1 MGKIF
6 AEWNGSGCHTNF
18 STETMRAG
26 TGGMKYID
34 DMMMKFS
41 EKHALHIQL
50 YGAGNE
56 KRLTGEHETSSM
68 AQFSYGTGNRA
79 ASFRI
84 PTSTMA
90 ANGKGYI
97 EDRRPA
103 SNIDPYVVA
112 SIIFDTACN
121 EQTAA
126 GPLIDHYRAWQKW
139 MVDAEVPKQR

>member
-1 MGKIF
+1 
-6 AEWNGSGCHTNF
+6 
-18 STETMRAG
+18 
-26 TGGMKYID
+26 
-34 DMMMKFS
+34 MMKFS

-84 PTSTMA
+84 PTQTMHDK
-90 ANGKGYI
+90 GKGYI

-103 SNIDPYVVA
+103 SNIDPYVVS
-112 SIIFDTACN
+112 SIILDTAVLA
-121 EQTAA
+121 ESKADD
-126 GPLIDHYRAWQKW
+126 LIAQHDKW
-139 MVDAEVPKQR
+139 VAELPSL